1 VDSTLNP
8 QRLIEVGFSKYE
20 ACAYLALLGHDEST
34 AVEVADRASVPRQRI
49 YDVLESLRNKEMILV
64 REGRPVRYTACP
76 PAMALQALLTA
87 RRRQQEAENVRLERL
102 IEGLLPE
109 LEQSFGSNGPEGLLA
124 RLLRASKEGIGGL

>member
-1 VDSTLNP
+1 MDFSLDP

-20 ACAYLALLGHDEST
+20 ACAYLALFGHDEST
-34 AVEVADRASVPRQRI
+34 AVEVADRANVPRQRI
-49 YDVLESLRNKEMILV
+49 YDVLENLRIKEMIIV

-87 RRRQQEAENVRLERL
+87 RRRQQEAENARLERV
-102 IEGLLPE
+102 IESLLPE
-109 LEQSFGSNGPEGLLA
+109 LEQSFGANGPESLLT

>member
-1 VDSTLNP
+1 VDFSLDP

-34 AVEVADRASVPRQRI
+34 AVEVADRANVPRQRI
-49 YDVLESLRNKEMILV
+49 YDVLENLRIKEMIIV

-76 PAMALQALLTA
+76 PAIALQALLTV
-87 RRRQQEAENVRLERL
+87 RRRQQEAENARLEHL
-102 IEGLLPE
+102 IESLLPE
-109 LEQSFGSNGPEGLLA
+109 LEQSFGANGPEGLLT